1 MDFNKSVF
9 VLAASLTV
17 VVSTQAAVTGYS
29 GVQTYMTKVV
39 SGVTRTYSAID
50 VFVDCNNAADY
61 IVNVYGQRAS
71 SATKSVISTV
81 KNGVINAATAT
92 NTSAANGLLFN
103 QGTTTNKNWAPDFDN
118 ADGLFDSFVTIGGRT
133 QDAAGNPDTGNG
145 LSKDPSF
152 ANYSSSTSGFGTLR
166 TGTTSTTDAGVGWY
180 SADPNNVLNK
190 AGTYADI
197 TFNNM
202 KIMLGHFVVDVTS
215 YLGTTNSIQ
224 LSFLATYTIKIGGMF
239 QQQNRTSPGSPT
251 QTTSSVP
258 LTFDFMPLVPA
269 PGAVAVFG
277 LIGFV
282 SRRRRIA
289 KSEGIISHAD
299 IIDLQ

>member
-1 MDFNKSVF
+1 MKSSIF
-9 VLAASLTV
+9 TFATASLV
-17 VVSTQAAVTGYS
+17 IAASTQAAVTGYS

-71 SATKSVISTV
+71 SATKSLISTV

-92 NTSAANGLLFN
+92 NTTAANGVYFN
-103 QGTTTNKNWAPDFDN
+103 QGTGTNKGWNPDYDN
-118 ADGLFDSFVTIGGRT
+118 TDGLFDSFVTIGGRT
-133 QDAAGNPDTGNG
+133 QDVAGNPDTGNG

-152 ANYSSSTSGFGTLR
+152 ANFSSSTSGFGTLR
-166 TGTTSTTDAGVGWY
+166 TGTTSTTDAGPGWY
-180 SADPNNVLNK
+180 SGDPNHVMNK
-190 AGTYADI
+190 AGTYVD
-197 TFNNM
+197 M

-215 YLGTTNSIQ
+215 YLGTSDKIE
-224 LSFLATYTIKIGGMF
+224 LSFLATYTIKIGGTV

-258 LTFDFMPLVPA
+258 LTFDFYPVPA
-269 PGAVAVFG
+269 PGAVA
-277 LIGFV
+277 LIGVAGAFFGK
-282 SRRRRIA
+282 RRR
-289 KSEGIISHAD
+289 HA
-299 IIDLQ
+299 

>member
-1 MDFNKSVF
+1 MKSSIF
-9 VLAASLTV
+9 TFATASLV
-17 VVSTQAAVTGYS
+17 IAASTQAAVTGYS

-92 NTSAANGLLFN
+92 NATAANGVLFN
-103 QGTTTNKNWAPDFDN
+103 QGTGTNKGWAPDFDN
-118 ADGLFDSFVTIGGRT
+118 TDGLFDSFVTIGART
-133 QDAAGNPDTGNG
+133 QEEAGNPDTGNG

-166 TGTTSTTDAGVGWY
+166 TGTSSTTDAGPGWY
-180 SADPNNVLNK
+180 SADPNNAMNK
-190 AGTYADI
+190 AGSYADL
-197 TFNNM
+197 

-215 YLGTTNSIQ
+215 YLGTTNTIQ
-224 LSFLATYTIKIGGMF
+224 LSFLATYTIKIGGTV

-251 QTTSSVP
+251 QATSSVP
-258 LTFDFMPLVPA
+258 LTFDFYPVPA
-269 PGAVAVFG
+269 PGAVA
-277 LIGFV
+277 LIGLAALV
-282 SRRRRIA
+282 SRRRAR
-289 KSEGIISHAD
+289 
-299 IIDLQ
+299 

>member
-1 MDFNKSVF
+1 MKSSIFTFATASLVI
-9 VLAASLTV
+9 AASA
-17 VVSTQAAVTGYS
+17 QAAVTGYS
-29 GVQTYMTKVV
+29 GVQTTMTKVV

-50 VFVDCNNAADY
+50 VFVDCNSAADY

-81 KNGVINAATAT
+81 KNGVINSSLAT
-92 NTSAANGLLFN
+92 NTTTSNGVLFN
-103 QGTTTNKNWAPDFDN
+103 QGTTTNKGWNPDFDN

-133 QDAAGNPDTGNG
+133 QEVAGNPDSGNQM
-145 LSKDPSF
+145 SKDPSF
-152 ANYSSSTSGFGTLR
+152 SNYSSSTSGFGTLR
-166 TGTTSTTDAGVGWY
+166 TGTTSTTDAGPGWY

-202 KIMLGHFVVDVTS
+202 KIMLGHFVVDVTD
-215 YLGTTNSIQ
+215 YVGTSNSIQ

-258 LTFDFMPLVPA
+258 LTFDFYAVPA
-269 PGAVAVFG
+269 PGAVA
-277 LIGFV
+277 LIGVAGAFFGK
-282 SRRRRIA
+282 RRR
-289 KSEGIISHAD
+289 HA
-299 IIDLQ
+299 

>member
-1 MDFNKSVF
+1 MKSSIFTFATASLVI
-9 VLAASLTV
+9 AASA
-17 VVSTQAAVTGYS
+17 QAAVTGYS
-29 GVQTYMTKVV
+29 GVQTTMTKVV

-166 TGTTSTTDAGVGWY
+166 TGTTSTTDAGPGWY
-180 SADPNNVLNK
+180 SADPNNVMNK
-190 AGTYADI
+190 AGSYADL
-197 TFNNM
+197 

-215 YLGTTNSIQ
+215 YLGTSNTIQ
-224 LSFLATYTIKIGGMF
+224 LSFLATYTIKIGGTV

-258 LTFDFMPLVPA
+258 LTFNFIPA
-269 PGAVAVFG
+269 PGAVALIGLAG
-277 LIGFV
+277 LI
-282 SRRRRIA
+282 SRRRAR
-289 KSEGIISHAD
+289 
-299 IIDLQ
+299 

>member
-61 IVNVYGQRAS
+61 IVNVYGQRTS

-92 NTSAANGLLFN
+92 NATAANGVLFN
-103 QGTTTNKNWAPDFDN
+103 QGTGTNKGWNPDFDN
-118 ADGLFDSFVTIGGRT
+118 TDGLFDSFVTIGART
-133 QDAAGNPDTGNG
+133 QEAAGNPDSGNG

-152 ANYSSSTSGFGTLR
+152 SNYSSSTSGFGTLR

-180 SADPNNVLNK
+180 SSDPNNVMNK
-190 AGTYADI
+190 AGSYADL
-197 TFNNM
+197 
-202 KIMLGHFVVDVTS
+202 KIMLGHFVVDVTD
-215 YLGTTNSIQ
+215 YVGTANSIQ
-224 LSFLATYTIKIGGMF
+224 LSFLATYTIKIGGTV

-258 LTFDFMPLVPA
+258 LTFDFMPVVPT
-269 PGAVAVFG
+269 PGAVA
-277 LIGFV
+277 LIGVAGAFFGK
-282 SRRRRIA
+282 RRR
-289 KSEGIISHAD
+289 HA
-299 IIDLQ
+299 

>member
-1 MDFNKSVF
+1 MKLSQTISSSAFGF
-9 VLAASLTV
+9 VAASLV
-17 VVSTQAAVTGYS
+17 VATSAQAAVTGYS

-50 VFVDCNNAADY
+50 VFVDCNNPLDY
-61 IVNVYGQRAS
+61 ILNVYGQRAS

-92 NTSAANGLLFN
+92 NATAANGLMFN
-103 QGTTTNKNWAPDFDN
+103 QGTGLNKNWAPDFDN

-133 QDAAGNPDTGNG
+133 QDAAGNPDTGNQ

-166 TGTTSTTDAGVGWY
+166 TGTTSTTDAGPGWY
-180 SADPNNVLNK
+180 SGDPNNVMNK
-190 AGTYADI
+190 AGSYAD
-197 TFNNM
+197 M
-202 KIMLGHFVVDVTS
+202 KIMLGHFVVDITD
-215 YLGTTNSIQ
+215 YLGTTNTIQ
-224 LSFLATYTIKIGGMF
+224 LSFLATYTIKIGGTV

-258 LTFDFMPLVPA
+258 LTFNFIPA
-269 PGAVAVFG
+269 PGAVA
-277 LIGFV
+277 LIGVAGAFFGK
-282 SRRRRIA
+282 RRRN
-289 KSEGIISHAD
+289 
-299 IIDLQ
+299 

>member
-1 MDFNKSVF
+1 MKLSHTMSSSAFGF
-9 VLAASLTV
+9 VAASLV
-17 VVSTQAAVTGYS
+17 VATSTQAAVTGYS

-81 KNGVINAATAT
+81 KNGVKNAASAT
-92 NTSAANGLLFN
+92 NATAANGVLFN
-103 QGTTTNKNWAPDFDN
+103 QGTGTNKGWNPDFDN
-118 ADGLFDSFVTIGGRT
+118 TDGLFDSFVTIGART
-133 QDAAGNPDTGNG
+133 QDVAGNPDTGNQ
-145 LSKDPSF
+145 LAKDPSF
-152 ANYSSSTSGFGTLR
+152 SNFSSSTSGFGTLR
-166 TGTTSTTDAGVGWY
+166 TGTTTTTDAGVGWY
-180 SADPNNVLNK
+180 SSDPNNVMNK
-190 AGTYADI
+190 AGSYADL
-197 TFNNM
+197 

-224 LSFLATYTIKIGGMF
+224 LSFLATYTIKINGTT

-258 LTFDFMPLVPA
+258 LTFDFYPVPA
-269 PGAVAVFG
+269 PGAVA
-277 LIGFV
+277 LIGVAGAFFGK
-282 SRRRRIA
+282 RRRN
-289 KSEGIISHAD
+289 
-299 IIDLQ
+299 